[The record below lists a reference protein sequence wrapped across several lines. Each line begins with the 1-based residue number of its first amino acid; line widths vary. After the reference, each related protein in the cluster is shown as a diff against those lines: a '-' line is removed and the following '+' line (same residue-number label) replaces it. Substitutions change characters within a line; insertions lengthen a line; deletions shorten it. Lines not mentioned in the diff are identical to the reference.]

1 MNITPTALGG
11 VFRQTNGI
19 MRRMQCQ
26 GIGRG
31 KRMSQGE
38 RGEGR
43 VNHETAPSTKGITRM
58 KVRPAQ
64 PAYWA

>member
-1 MNITPTALGG
+1 MG
-11 VFRQTNGI
+11 R
-19 MRRMQCQ
+19 MRCQ
-26 GIGRG
+26 GVGG
-31 KRMSQGE
+31 DKRMSQGK

-43 VNHETAPSTKGITRM
+43 VNHDTAPSTKGITRM

>member
-1 MNITPTALGG
+1 MGRMGYQG
-11 VFRQTNGI
+11 VV
-19 MRRMQCQ
+19 
-26 GIGRG
+26 RG

-43 VNHETAPSTKGITRM
+43 VNHDTAPSTKGITRM
-58 KVRPAQ
+58 KVRPVQ

>member
-1 MNITPTALGG
+1 MGRMGYQG
-11 VFRQTNGI
+11 VV
-19 MRRMQCQ
+19 
-26 GIGRG
+26 RG

-43 VNHETAPSTKGITRM
+43 VNHNITPSTKGKTRI
-58 KVRPAQ
+58 KVRQAQ

>member
-1 MNITPTALGG
+1 MG
-11 VFRQTNGI
+11 
-19 MRRMQCQ
+19 RMQCQ
-26 GIGRG
+26 GVGRG

-43 VNHETAPSTKGITRM
+43 VNHDTAPSTKGITRM

-64 PAYWA
+64 PAYWV